1 MPSAGGETDIP
12 GAPHSKKAARALH
25 RTAFHTTADF
35 AVPSLYL
42 TINRRKRKWLRSG
55 AAILECNGELGQ
67 SGDEGMA
74 MRARD
79 R

>member
-1 MPSAGGETDIP
+1 MPSTGGETDIP

-35 AVPSLYL
+35 AVPPLYL
-42 TINRRKRKWLRSG
+42 TLIAESG
-55 AAILECNGELGQ
+55 NGCVQ
-67 SGDEGMA
+67 PPQYWNATVSWAPSMARGMA
-74 MRARD
+74 MRTRD